1 MESNVYSISEIQ
13 DILGIGRTRAYEY
26 VKKVYE
32 DKAPFRVIKVGNNY
46 RIIKSSFDNWL
57 DGSMEDIS

>member
-1 MESNVYSISEIQ
+1 MDEQEPTNTS
-13 DILGIGRTRAYEY
+13 
-26 VKKVYE
+26 KKVYE

-57 DGSMEDIS
+57 DGSMQDIS